1 MTLHEAIQ
9 TVLKENKHPM
19 RAENIALTINARG
32 YYSRNDREP
41 LQASQ
46 IYLRVRK
53 YPLLFENINGL
64 IILAEDPHLKTIS
77 EGYLYLKENL
87 RGVFSDDD
95 IQYIIAALFFYR
107 RLLDINN
114 RPGRKYPI
122 DFLDVDDDPLN
133 TNTDKWVE
141 KLREIE
147 QFYIAPGGVFDEVA
161 TLLRHVGTSKR
172 RNILYI
178 VTKIDTT
185 AFDDLDFGNIYEY
198 FLYQNAREL
207 SGYEHS
213 TPETVRTLLPELLQL
228 KDNDTVY
235 DPVAA
240 VGGLLS
246 KVYSLHKKISLQGS
260 EITKRIAQLGN
271 MNLMMYGYDHSD
283 TINDKD
289 CFNELNSDQ
298 KFDFIIGDLPIN
310 GITNSYETRML
321 YAQFGLQMSKAEKG
335 FGPLVLF
342 SYHKLSD
349 EGKAV
354 ITVSESFLTKGGKEK
369 EIRRILLDNDVVETV
384 ISLPKGTY
392 RPYTE
397 AKSSILIL
405 NMHKPAYLKEKIK
418 FIRANAVL
426 EDKKSLL
433 LDIDQVLEEY
443 QEEIPDNK
451 PIPIISI
458 RDIKDDL
465 NLSAEVYDTQFFLG
479 DQMLK
484 EGTAKYLKDAVYI
497 RSGVLPIKEES
508 PVEGGLA
515 VIKVEN
521 LSKDILDIKLDVHTV
536 ASKAYNSHKNARAVI
551 RQKCVLIA
559 KIGDSLKPTIFIPTP
574 EYPEVLLHTNI
585 LALIPKDETLNLEYL
600 YYSLYSPFIIEQ
612 LESIAKKKGALIPFF
627 NKKDIEE
634 IIIPLESLASQASF
648 VQIQKASLIATENR
662 RLEEKKRMLGYEEES
677 REAEINIVRTITH
690 QLKHNLTGIDA
701 LIRKIAA
708 IAHKND
714 IGAAT
719 EYSADDPILL
729 NQEGF
734 EPPENDTLQQTVD
747 KALKKST
754 LLNQILTDVKKAIH
768 LEMKFTDENLFALLN
783 DLKNEF
789 KDISIDVKGDR
800 SLMLRISKSHMEDL
814 LDMLINNAIQHG
826 GLSKEKLRISF
837 SIKKEPAAIKI
848 EYRNNGKPIGISEKD
863 FKSIATKSQ
872 HSTGTGV
879 GGYYINKIIEAHSG
893 SLKVD
898 TDVNSGVQ
906 MTIELPLNTDTNE

>member
-9 TVLKENKHPM
+9 TVLKENNRPM
-19 RAENIALTINARG
+19 WAKDIADAINQKG
-32 YYSRNDREP
+32 YYSRSDREP

-46 IYLRVRK
+46 IYARIRK
-53 YPLLFENINGL
+53 YPLLLENINGL
-64 IILAEDPHLKTIS
+64 ITLAENPHWKTIS

-87 RGVFSDDD
+87 RGVFSNDD
-95 IQYIIAALFFYR
+95 IQYIIAVLFFYK
-107 RLLDINN
+107 RLLDIND

-122 DFLDVDDDPLN
+122 DFLRDYALDIHADRWAEELQ
-133 TNTDKWVE
+133 K
-141 KLREIE
+141 IE
-147 QFYIAPGGVFDEVA
+147 QFYIAPKGVFDEISA
-161 TLLRHVGTSKR
+161 LLQGIGHFKGRS
-172 RNILYI
+172 ILSI
-178 VTKIDTT
+178 ISRIDTT
-185 AFDDLDFGNIYEY
+185 AFDDLSFGNIYEY

-207 SGYEHS
+207 SGYDHS
-213 TPETVRTLLPELLQL
+213 TPETVRTLLPELLQV
-228 KDNDTVY
+228 KDIGIVY

-271 MNLMMYGYDHSD
+271 MNLMMYGYDHND
-283 TINDKD
+283 TIDDKD
-289 CFNELNSDQ
+289 CFNELNSDK

-321 YAQFGLQMSKAEKG
+321 YDQFGLQMSKSEKG

-342 SYHKLSD
+342 SYYKLSY

-354 ITVSESFLTKGGKEK
+354 ITVSESFLTKSGKEK
-369 EIRRILLDNDVVETV
+369 EIRRILLNNDVVETV

-405 NMHKPAYLKEKIK
+405 NKHKPAYLKEKIK
-418 FIRANAVL
+418 FIKANAIL

-433 LDIDQVLEEY
+433 LDIDQVLKEY
-443 QEEIPDNK
+443 QEEIPGNK

-465 NLSAEVYDTQFFLG
+465 NLSAEIYDTQFFLG
-479 DQMLK
+479 EQMLK
-484 EGTAKYLKDAVYI
+484 EGTAKYLKDVVDI
-497 RSGVLPIKEES
+497 KSGVLPAKEES
-508 PVEGGLA
+508 PAEGGLP

-521 LSKDILDIKLDVHTV
+521 LSKDILDINLDVQAV
-536 ASKAYNSHKNARAVI
+536 ASKAYGSYSNARAII

-574 EYPEVLLHTNI
+574 EYPEILLHTNI

-600 YYSLYSPFIIEQ
+600 YYSLYSPFVIEQ
-612 LESIAKKKGALIPFF
+612 LESTAKKKGALISFF
-627 NKKDIEE
+627 NKKDIED
-634 IIIPLESLASQASF
+634 IIIPLESLANQASF
-648 VQIQKASLIATENR
+648 VQTQKASLIATENR

-708 IAHKND
+708 VVHKND
-714 IGAAT
+714 IGATT
-719 EYSADDPILL
+719 EYNVDDPILL

-734 EPPENDTLQQTVD
+734 EPPENNTLQQTVD

-768 LEMKFTDENLFALLN
+768 LEMKFSDENLFALFN

-814 LDMLINNAIQHG
+814 LDTLINNAIQHG

-906 MTIELPLNTDTNE
+906 MTIELPLNADTNE

>member
-9 TVLKENKHPM
+9 AVLKEHNHPM
-19 RAENIALTINARG
+19 RAKDIADAINQKG
-32 YYSRNDREP
+32 YYARNDREP
-41 LQASQ
+41 LQTSQ
-46 IYLRVRK
+46 VYARVRK
-53 YPLLFENINGL
+53 YPLLLENINGL
-64 IILAEDPHLKTIS
+64 ITLAENPRWKMIN

-95 IQYIIAALFFYR
+95 IQYIIAVLFFYK
-107 RLLDINN
+107 RLLDIND

-122 DFLDVDDDPLN
+122 DFLHYDDALD
-133 TNTDKWVE
+133 TRADRWAE
-141 KLREIE
+141 KIREIE
-147 QFYIAPGGVFDEVA
+147 RFHIAPEGVFDEISA
-161 TLLRHVGTSKR
+161 LLQRIDHLKR
-172 RNILYI
+172 RGILSI
-178 VTKIDTT
+178 ITRIDTSP
-185 AFDDLDFGNIYEY
+185 FDDLAFGNIYEY

-207 SGYEHS
+207 SGYDHS
-213 TPETVRTLLPELLQL
+213 TPETVRNLIPELLQV
-228 KDNDTVY
+228 KEGGIVY

-246 KVYSLHKKISLQGS
+246 KVYSLHKKVLLQGS

-271 MNLMMYGYDHSD
+271 MNLMMYGYNHNN
-283 TINDKD
+283 TIDDKD
-289 CFNELNSDQ
+289 CFNELNSDKQ
-298 KFDFIIGDLPIN
+298 FDFIIGDLPIN
-310 GITNSYETRML
+310 GVANSSETRTL
-321 YAQFGLQMSKAEKG
+321 YNRFGLQMSKSEKG

-342 SYHKLSD
+342 SYDKLSY

-354 ITVSESFLTKGGKEK
+354 ITVSESFLTKSGKEK
-369 EIRRILLDNDVVETV
+369 EIRRILVDDDVVETV

-405 NMHKPAYLKEKIK
+405 NKHKPAYLKEKIK
-418 FIRANAVL
+418 FIRANVVL

-433 LDIDQVLEEY
+433 LDIDQVLKEY
-443 QEEIPDNK
+443 QEEIPGNK

-458 RDIKDDL
+458 RDVRDDL

-484 EGTAKYLKDAVYI
+484 EGTAKHLKDVTHI
-497 RSGVLPIKEES
+497 RSGVLPVKEES
-508 PVEGGLA
+508 PVEGELA

-521 LSKDILDIKLDVHTV
+521 LSKDILDINLDVHTV
-536 ASKAYNSHKNARAVI
+536 SSKTYNSHKNTRAII

-559 KIGDSLKPTIFIPTP
+559 KIGDSLKPTIFLPTP
-574 EYPEVLLHTNI
+574 EYPEILLHTNI

-600 YYSLYSPFIIEQ
+600 YYSLYSPFVIEQ
-612 LESIAKKKGALIPFF
+612 LESTAKKKGALIPFL
-627 NKKDIEE
+627 NKKDIED

-648 VQIQKASLIATENR
+648 VQTQKASLIATENR
-662 RLEEKKRMLGYEEES
+662 RLEEKKRMMGYEEES

-708 IAHKND
+708 IVHKNG

-719 EYSADDPILL
+719 EYNPDDPILL

-734 EPPENDTLQQTVD
+734 EPPENDTLKQTVD

-768 LEMKFTDENLFALLN
+768 LEMKFTDENLFTLFN

-789 KDISIDVKGDR
+789 KDIFIDVKGDR
-800 SLMLRISKSHMEDL
+800 SLILRISKSHMEDL
-814 LDMLINNAIQHG
+814 LDTLINNAIQHG
-826 GLSKEKLRISF
+826 GLSKETLRISF
-837 SIKKEPAAIKI
+837 TIKKEPAAIKI
-848 EYRNNGKPIGISEKD
+848 EYRNNGRPIGISEKD

-872 HSTGTGV
+872 YSTGTGV

-906 MTIELPLNTDTNE
+906 MIIELPLNTDANE